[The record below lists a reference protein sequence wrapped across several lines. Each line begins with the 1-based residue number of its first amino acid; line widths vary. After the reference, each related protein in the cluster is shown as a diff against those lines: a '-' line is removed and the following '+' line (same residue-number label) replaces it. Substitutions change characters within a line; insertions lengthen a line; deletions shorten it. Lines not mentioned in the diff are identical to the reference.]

1 VIPTLSVATLS
12 AETAANM
19 GVPPF
24 PFLTDTLG
32 LVLLEAMASDAHF
45 ACTRTYETGLKQIGV
60 IANDQVAS

>member
-1 VIPTLSVATLS
+1 
-12 AETAANM
+12 M
-19 GVPPF
+19 GVPLF